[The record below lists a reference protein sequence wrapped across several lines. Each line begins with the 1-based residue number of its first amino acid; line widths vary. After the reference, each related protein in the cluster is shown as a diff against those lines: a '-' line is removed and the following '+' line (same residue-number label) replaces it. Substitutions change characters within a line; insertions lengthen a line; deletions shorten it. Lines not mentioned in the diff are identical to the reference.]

1 MEKFDLRDLIKTNRE
16 NLQENT
22 LKMYLANL
30 RTLNN
35 KKEITSLDFL
45 FDFDVIMQKLEK
57 YKLRTRRNFLTGVLV
72 ALGVYNTDIYNEV
85 REKYRKVLENMT
97 IEMNA
102 ELELHEKTKSQ
113 SENWTTLNEL
123 RKNVLNKYKR
133 DAKKFGILTRT
144 SPSTSD
150 VLLYQKYLIAALYLL
165 RPAVRLNYIMEI
177 IRDRDEIQEGKN
189 YLLIQSDRTKHF
201 IFGEFKNVKII
212 GKQEQRV
219 EPAINKIL
227 NVWLNKFNK
236 TNSLLLNTRMK
247 PLTSNGLSKLIGE
260 VFSSEKR
267 KVTLNLLRHI
277 WASETVDLDQNKK
290 ENELAKMMMHNS
302 NTQKEYAKK

>member
-72 ALGVYNTDIYNEV
+72 ALGVYNTDKYNEI

-123 RKNVLNKYKR
+123 RKNVLTTYKR
-133 DAKKFGILTRT
+133 DVKRFGILTRT
-144 SPSTSD
+144 SPSIID
-150 VLLYQKYLIAALYLL
+150 VLLYQKYVIAALYLL

-177 IRDRDEIQEGKN
+177 IRDRDEIQEGRN
-189 YLLIQSDRTKHF
+189 YLLIQSDRTKYF

-212 GKQEQRV
+212 GKQEQKV
-219 EPAINKIL
+219 EPEINKIL

-290 ENELAKMMMHNS
+290 ESELAKMMMHNS
-302 NTQKEYAKK
+302 TTQKEYAKK

>member
-177 IRDRDEIQEGKN
+177 IRDRDEIQEGRN

>member
-45 FDFDVIMQKLEK
+45 FNFDDIMQKLEK

-177 IRDRDEIQEGKN
+177 IRDRDEIQEGRN

>member
-72 ALGVYNTDIYNEV
+72 ALGVYNTDKYNEI

-123 RKNVLNKYKR
+123 RKNVLTKYKK
-133 DAKKFGILTRT
+133 DAKRFGILTRT
-144 SPSTSD
+144 SPSIID

-177 IRDRDEIQEGKN
+177 IRDRDEIQEGRN
-189 YLLIQSDRTKHF
+189 YLLIQSDRTKYF

-212 GKQEQRV
+212 GKQEQKV
-219 EPAINKIL
+219 EPEINKIL

-290 ENELAKMMMHNS
+290 ESDLAKMMMHNS

>member
-123 RKNVLNKYKR
+123 RKNVLTKYKR
-133 DAKKFGILTRT
+133 DVKRFGILTRT
-144 SPSTSD
+144 SPSITD
-150 VLLYQKYLIAALYLL
+150 VLLYQKYLVAALYLL

-177 IRDRDEIQEGKN
+177 IRDRDEIQEGRN
-189 YLLIQSDRTKHF
+189 YLLIQSDRTKYF

-212 GKQEQRV
+212 GKQEQKV
-219 EPAINKIL
+219 EPEINKIL